1 MDACFHILCDVITV
15 TSNGAA
21 HVIIGTLSKDDDDDR
36 ENLDKKMSLPSFKL
50 NRVYL
55 DSLNLSNA
63 GDFSWS

>member
-1 MDACFHILCDVITV
+1 MLGNFSGDRPKRELRHFLLL
-15 TSNGAA
+15 
-21 HVIIGTLSKDDDDDR
+21 GTLSKDDDDDR

-55 DSLNLSNA
+55 DPLNMSNA